1 MITQSALRS
10 LSSPS
15 QPLTLGTGQT
25 SEAQHYFLTLLRSL
39 SVSNG
44 VAENPMTTL
53 GVTSCYSGEGVSTVA
68 VQLSVAAAAAG
79 TRVLLVDL
87 NWKRPSIHQTFAVHR
102 GPGLSEALANE
113 GREDPPVQASHIPN
127 LSLLTVGNFV
137 GDFNLA
143 ISLEKM
149 AGLIQSLQDFDLIIF
164 DLCESA
170 EAGPSLSLSS
180 LLEGVLLVIEAERVR
195 WEVAVRVKEL
205 LVRSGANVV
214 GAVLNKRR
222 QRIPKWLYRTL

>member
-10 LSSPS
+10 LPQAN
-15 QPLTLGTGQT
+15 QPLTLASPT
-25 SEAQHYFLTLLRSL
+25 SESQHYYLTLLRSL
-39 SVSNG
+39 SNAG
-44 VAENPMTTL
+44 TAESPIATL
-53 GVTSCYSGEGVSTVA
+53 GVTSCYPGEGVSTVA
-68 VQLSVAAAAAG
+68 VQLSMAAAATG
-79 TRVLLVDL
+79 MRVLLVDL
-87 NWKRPSIHQTFAVHR
+87 NWKRPTIHTTFGVER
-102 GPGLSEALANE
+102 GPGLSEALASE
-113 GREDPPVQASHIPN
+113 GRQGPPIQASQIPN

-143 ISLEKM
+143 ISLERM
-149 AGLIQSLQDFDLIIF
+149 AGLIRSLQDYDLIVF

-195 WEVAVRVKEL
+195 WEVAFRVKEL
-205 LVRSGANVV
+205 LVRSGVNVL

-222 QRIPKWLYRTL
+222 QRIPRWLYRTL

>member
-10 LSSPS
+10 LPQAS
-15 QPLTLGTGQT
+15 QPLTLTSQT
-25 SEAQHYFLTLLRSL
+25 SESQHYYLTLLRSL
-39 SVSNG
+39 STAG
-44 VAENPMTTL
+44 TAESPITTL
-53 GVTSCYSGEGVSTVA
+53 GVTSCYPGEGVSTVA
-68 VQLSVAAAAAG
+68 VQLSVAAAATG
-79 TRVLLVDL
+79 MRVLLVDL
-87 NWKRPSIHQTFAVHR
+87 NWKRPTIHTTFGVQR

-113 GREDPPVQASHIPN
+113 GRQVAPVQDSQIPN

-143 ISLEKM
+143 ISLERM
-149 AGLIQSLQDFDLIIF
+149 AGLIRSLQDYDLIVF

-195 WEVAVRVKEL
+195 WEVALRVKEL
-205 LVRSGANVV
+205 LIRSGVNVL

-222 QRIPKWLYRTL
+222 QRIPRWLYRTL

>member
-10 LSSPS
+10 LPQAS
-15 QPLTLGTGQT
+15 QPLTLTSQT
-25 SEAQHYFLTLLRSL
+25 SESQHYYLTLLRSL
-39 SVSNG
+39 TTAG
-44 VAENPMTTL
+44 TAESPITTL
-53 GVTSCYSGEGVSTVA
+53 GVTSCYPGEGVSTVA
-68 VQLSVAAAAAG
+68 VQLSVAAAATG
-79 TRVLLVDL
+79 MRVLLVDL
-87 NWKRPSIHQTFAVHR
+87 NWKRPTIHTTFSVPR
-102 GPGLSEALANE
+102 GPGLSEALADE
-113 GREDPPVQASHIPN
+113 GRQVPPIQDSQIPN

-143 ISLEKM
+143 ISLERM
-149 AGLIQSLQDFDLIIF
+149 AGLIRSLQDYDLIVF

-195 WEVAVRVKEL
+195 WEVALRVKEL
-205 LVRSGANVV
+205 LVRSGVNVL

-222 QRIPKWLYRTL
+222 QRIPRWLYRTL

>member
-10 LSSPS
+10 LPDAT
-15 QPLTLGTGQT
+15 QPVTLAIEP
-25 SEAQHYFLTLLRSL
+25 SEAQHYYLTLLRSIL
-39 SVSNG
+39 PAG
-44 VAENPMTTL
+44 IAENPITTL
-53 GVTSCYSGEGVSTVA
+53 GVTSCYPGEGVSTVA
-68 VQLSVAAAAAG
+68 VQLSVAAAATG
-79 TRVLLVDL
+79 MRVLLVDL
-87 NWKRPSIHQTFAVHR
+87 NWKRPTIHKTFDVER

-113 GREDPPVQASHIPN
+113 GRQDPPIQASHIPN

-143 ISLEKM
+143 ISLERM
-149 AGLIQSLQDFDLIIF
+149 AGLIRSLHDYDLVVF

-195 WEVAVRVKEL
+195 WEVALRVKEL
-205 LVRSGANVV
+205 LVRSGVNVL